1 MQGTA
6 AADARRRRLFRWRTV
21 MEKILGDRTYDGVAR
36 MWEDQRYDLDFHLA
50 DTEMI
55 IARADLVKYVASL
68 AVVFHRW
75 GSMLTCGASD
85 KPDVTALLPDVEA
98 EDLRRYLKL
107 AHQLDTA
114 ICHCRLISDHF
125 ERVRPAVKY
134 PLPVSMLGVLGGT
147 KCYATLILEEAQRKI
162 VPLVEAR
169 LGLTVAARA

>member
-1 MQGTA
+1 
-6 AADARRRRLFRWRTV
+6 
-21 MEKILGDRTYDGVAR
+21 MEKILVEPTYDGVVR
-36 MWEDQRYDLDFHLA
+36 MWDDQRYDLDFHLA

-68 AVVFHRW
+68 AAVFYRW
-75 GSMLTCGASD
+75 GQELTNGASD
-85 KPDVTALLPDVEA
+85 KPDVTALLPDVDA
-98 EDLRRYLKL
+98 EQCRRYLKL

-114 ICHCRLISDHF
+114 LCHCRLISDHF
-125 ERVRPAVKY
+125 ERVRPKGV
-134 PLPVSMLGVLGGT
+134 PLPVSCLGVLGGM